1 MGRLT
6 ALGSCDGG
14 TQSLIDEEGLVMVIQ
29 IVIARHKVPVEFFY
43 QRVFSKGL
51 DEQSQNM
58 VLSFRR

>member
-1 MGRLT
+1 
-6 ALGSCDGG
+6 
-14 TQSLIDEEGLVMVIQ
+14 MVIQ